1 MDSDLGRSDDASDS
15 IIGQFGVGFYSS
27 FIVSNHVE
35 VLSKTEGEEG
45 VRWVSDGSGDYEISS
60 VQNLDFERG
69 TKIVLRLENSA
80 IQFCREKEVEKII
93 KKYSV
98 YNKYP
103 IKLNGNLVNNLQAIW
118 YKDKREVTQDEYE
131 MFYENLANTK
141 IPYKYRLHY
150 STDVPLA
157 IKALF
162 YIPNSHAEKTEMMQ
176 EQMKMDLY
184 SRKVMIKENCRELIP
199 NYLRFVKG
207 IVDCEDLPLNISRET
222 YQDSNL
228 IAKLRNVVTRR
239 ILKFLEDEMKRDPV
253 SYNQW
258 FNNFQ
263 QFLKEGVMSDQ
274 DNKDSLLRLMRYNST
289 FAADNETVSLDDYI
303 KSMKEGQKKIYFVSG
318 QKPEE
323 AQSNPFMEPF
333 KDSDVPV
340 LVVGNQV
347 DEMIFQQI
355 NTYKSFT
362 FVNVETG
369 YEEISQDLN
378 AQKPKDDGQPTLPE
392 EDVTQ
397 FLLWLKEN
405 MKPYVG
411 KVTLSK
417 RISSVPMVLFGQVS
431 SSMRVMMQMMQ
442 QNDQMNQ
449 HEAQKQLEA
458 VSHNQTLEI
467 NPSHPMIIKLNTLR
481 QKDSLK
487 AEIVSKQLL
496 DNALMSSGVPHDMA
510 QSSARNL

>member
-1 MDSDLGRSDDASDS
+1 MEFKAETRKLLDIVAKSIYTDKEVFIRELLSNCSDALEKQRYKEVSGSSDSVGNHQIEIFTNESERTLTIFDTGIGMSREQIAENLGTIAKSGSQEFKDLMDSDLGSSDEHSDS

-27 FIVSNHVE
+27 FIVSKHVE
-35 VLSKTEGEEG
+35 VLSRTEGEEG

-60 VQNLDFERG
+60 VENLDFERG
-69 TKIVLRLENSA
+69 TKIILRLENSA
-80 IQFCREKEVEKII
+80 MQFCREKEVEAII

-162 YIPNSHAEKTEMMQ
+162 YVPNSHAEKTEMMQ
-176 EQMKMDLY
+176 EQLKMDLY

-207 IVDCEDLPLNISRET
+207 IVDCENMPLNISRET

-274 DNKDSLLRLMRYNST
+274 DNKESLLRLMRYNST
-289 FAADNETVSLDDYI
+289 FASDTETVSLDDYV

-318 QKPEE
+318 MKPSEVHT
-323 AQSNPFMEPF
+323 NPFMEPF

-340 LVVGNQV
+340 LIVQNQV
-347 DEMIFQQI
+347 DEMIF
-355 NTYKSFT
+355 
-362 FVNVETG
+362 
-369 YEEISQDLN
+369 
-378 AQKPKDDGQPTLPE
+378 
-392 EDVTQ
+392 
-397 FLLWLKEN
+397 
-405 MKPYVG
+405 
-411 KVTLSK
+411 
-417 RISSVPMVLFGQVS
+417 
-431 SSMRVMMQMMQ
+431 
-442 QNDQMNQ
+442 
-449 HEAQKQLEA
+449 
-458 VSHNQTLEI
+458 
-467 NPSHPMIIKLNTLR
+467 
-481 QKDSLK
+481 
-487 AEIVSKQLL
+487 
-496 DNALMSSGVPHDMA
+496 
-510 QSSARNL
+510 